1 MSGTGWHDVLVE
13 HWRIAQSRSVVGP
26 GDPRTHLR
34 RAEAMAAT
42 LEAPVRAVDLGSGAG
57 IPGLALAGIW
67 PESAWVLVDAAQ
79 RRVHLLEETVDALGW
94 RDRVIVR
101 HGRAEVLGHEPG
113 LRGSADLVTS
123 RSFGPPAVAA
133 ECGAAFLVPGG
144 VLAVTEPPDPG
155 EARWDDDGL
164 AQLGLVR
171 GPSAAG
177 LQLLRSVQP
186 LGPGFPRR
194 PGIPVK
200 RPLF

>member
-1 MSGTGWHDVLVE
+1 M
-13 HWRIAQSRSVVGP
+13 RIMYWSSVVCSS
-26 GDPRTHLR
+26 
-34 RAEAMAAT
+34 
-42 LEAPVRAVDLGSGAG
+42 DL
-57 IPGLALAGIW
+57 

-113 LRGSADLVTS
+113 LRASADLVTS

-155 EARWDDDGL
+155 EARWDYDGL

-171 GPSAAG
+171 GPSAA
-177 LQLLRSVQP
+177 RSAERGVGQ
-186 LGPGFPRR
+186 GGCRTGR
-194 PGIPVK
+194 T
-200 RPLF
+200 R

>member
-1 MSGTGWHDVLVE
+1 
-13 HWRIAQSRSVVGP
+13 
-26 GDPRTHLR
+26 
-34 RAEAMAAT
+34 MAAT